1 MWIPKW
7 YWEYASR
14 KQDELERRIKR
25 LELILMKE
33 AENKIASLSDKE
45 AGTGYKDG
53 YSTIEEIV
61 NQSLNTM
68 AIAYK
73 YLCFQVFCIPTEEM
87 TDPDAE
93 SLEGE
98 LADAKKSAGRKETR
112 KSSPQAET
120 DVQTEQQI
128 TQAMIDTIRSEQA
141 RTGVTDNQILS
152 MHTVKA
158 KKIEDMTV
166 TEYKSV
172 MNRFQK
178 TPDLKK
184 EADKNE

>member
-1 MWIPKW
+1 M
-7 YWEYASR
+7 
-14 KQDELERRIKR
+14 
-25 LELILMKE
+25 
-33 AENKIASLSDKE
+33 
-45 AGTGYKDG
+45 
-53 YSTIEEIV
+53 
-61 NQSLNTM
+61 QS
-68 AIAYK
+68 
-73 YLCFQVFCIPTEEM
+73 
-87 TDPDAE
+87 
-93 SLEGE
+93 
-98 LADAKKSAGRKETR
+98 
-112 KSSPQAET
+112 
-120 DVQTEQQI
+120 EQQI